1 MLWAHQADNLQF
13 SIYSLDFIIFSTRDG
28 SGKWYVLGINIQ
40 NPIINITRKE
50 LEDRLVNFSVLVF
63 NLSKHIEKEYF
74 SNYLINQLLRSS
86 ASAALN
92 YGEAQS
98 AETKKDFI
106 HKIGVVLKELR
117 ESNVNLKII
126 LKTGLIMDKSMV
138 NGVLDESNQLVS
150 IFYRTI
156 QTAKK
161 KQQNCTI
168 AAIARSIRLNEVRPT
183 SDIEYRAISSI
194 GQ

>member
-1 MLWAHQADNLQF
+1 M
-13 SIYSLDFIIFSTRDG
+13 
-28 SGKWYVLGINIQ
+28 
-40 NPIINITRKE
+40 RKE

-63 NLSKHIEKEYF
+63 NLSKQIEKEYF
-74 SNYLINQLLRSS
+74 GNYLINQLLRSS

-92 YGEAQS
+92 YCEAQS

-117 ESNVNLKII
+117 ESNENLKII
-126 LKTGLIMDKSMV
+126 LKTGLIMDKNMI

-150 IFYRTI
+150 IFYRTV

-161 KQQNCTI
+161 RQ
-168 AAIARSIRLNEVRPT
+168 
-183 SDIEYRAISSI
+183 
-194 GQ
+194 

>member
-1 MLWAHQADNLQF
+1 M
-13 SIYSLDFIIFSTRDG
+13 
-28 SGKWYVLGINIQ
+28 
-40 NPIINITRKE
+40 RKE
-50 LEDRLVNFSVLVF
+50 LENRLVSFSVLVYK
-63 NLSKHIEKEYF
+63 LSKKAEKEYF
-74 SNYLINQLLRSS
+74 GNYLINQLLRSS

-126 LKTGLIMDKSMV
+126 LKAGIIIDETMI
-138 NGVLDESNQLVS
+138 NGALDESNQLVS
-150 IFYRTI
+150 IFYRTV

-161 KQQNCTI
+161 NQ
-168 AAIARSIRLNEVRPT
+168 
-183 SDIEYRAISSI
+183 
-194 GQ
+194 